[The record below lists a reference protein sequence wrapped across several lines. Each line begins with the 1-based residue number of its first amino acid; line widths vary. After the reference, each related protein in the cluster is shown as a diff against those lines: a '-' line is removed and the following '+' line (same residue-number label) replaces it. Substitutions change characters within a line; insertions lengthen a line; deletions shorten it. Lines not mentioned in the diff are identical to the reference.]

1 LYRLYEFPSSGN
13 CYKLRLLMTQLE
25 QDFEAITVDILA
37 GATRTPEFL
46 RMNPA
51 GKVPVLEIA
60 PGDWLPESNAAL
72 WYLAEGTSFLP
83 GSRRSRAEVLRWLF
97 FEQYSHEPNVA
108 VARFWVRFLG
118 RPPELEERL
127 TRRIDGAHAALKIME
142 GHLRQHPFLVE
153 DRYGIADIALY
164 AYTHVADEGAVM
176 LDAYPAIRTWLARVA
191 EQPLHVAMES

>member
-1 LYRLYEFPSSGN
+1 VYRLFEFPRSGN
-13 CYKLRLLMTQLE
+13 CYKLRLLLTQLDE
-25 QDFEAITVDILA
+25 AFEAVTIDIL
-37 GATRTPEFL
+37 GGESRTASFL
-46 RMNPA
+46 EMNPA
-51 GKVPVLEIA
+51 GKVPVLEVA

-83 GSRRSRAEVLRWLF
+83 GSRRGRAEVLRWLF

-127 TRRIDGAHAALKIME
+127 ARRIDGAHSALRVME
-142 GHLRQHPFLVE
+142 AHLGRHTFLVD

-164 AYTHVADEGAVM
+164 AYTHVADEGGIE
-176 LDAYPAIRTWLARVA
+176 LTAYPAIRAWLARVA
-191 EQPLHVAMES
+191 EQPLHVAMNG

>member
-1 LYRLYEFPSSGN
+1 MYRLFEFPSSGN
-13 CYKLRLLMTQLE
+13 CYKLRLLLTQLNE
-25 QDFEAITVDILA
+25 PFESVTVDILA
-37 GATRTPEFL
+37 GETRTAEFL
-46 RMNPA
+46 EMNPA

-72 WYLAEGTSFLP
+72 WYLAEGTEYLTED
-83 GSRRSRAEVLRWLF
+83 RRTRAEVLRWLF

-127 TRRIDGAHAALKIME
+127 ARRIDGSHAALKLME
-142 GHLRQHPFLVE
+142 RHLAARPFFVA

-164 AYTHVADEGAVM
+164 AYTHVADEAGIDLA
-176 LDAYPAIRTWLARVA
+176 AYPAVRDWLARVERQA
-191 EQPLHVAMES
+191 GYVSMNG